1 MLEYLD
7 IDRKAEMVL
16 TDEHLLS
23 KPWQLSERK
32 LC

>member
-23 KPWQLSERK
+23 KP
-32 LC
+32 